1 MFRLNIFQILIA
13 FSTKIIRFTVTLS
26 VFWIKFRIIF
36 QDSSVNWFFQLILS
50 QYIKCNNSIIILYKF
65 ISNSLKHIICRFI
78 DKNFAF
84 WAEHELMRGHTL
96 CTLKILFFYNV
107 LNFILTHYYVK
118 HWILEQIFNWFLTVK
133 QLFFLSWELI
143 V

>member
-1 MFRLNIFQILIA
+1 
-13 FSTKIIRFTVTLS
+13 
-26 VFWIKFRIIF
+26 
-36 QDSSVNWFFQLILS
+36 
-50 QYIKCNNSIIILYKF
+50 
-65 ISNSLKHIICRFI
+65 
-78 DKNFAF
+78 
-84 WAEHELMRGHTL
+84 MRGHTL